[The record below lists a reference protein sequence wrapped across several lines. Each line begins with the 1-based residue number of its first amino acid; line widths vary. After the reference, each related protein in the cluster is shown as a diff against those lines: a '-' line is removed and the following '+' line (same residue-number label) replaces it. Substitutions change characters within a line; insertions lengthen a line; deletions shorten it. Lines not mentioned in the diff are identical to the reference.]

1 MDKEKMGKFLT
12 QLRNEKNMRQQDEA
26 DIFQISP
33 QAISKWES
41 GESVPDIA
49 ILEKLA
55 SFYNVGI
62 DEIINGERK
71 QKPCETPLDGSKKGF
86 NKFYAIFIYGM
97 SALAL
102 ALILAIFPYCTGQV
116 TKTTLGPSGYVT
128 STADVWVVLYQI
140 LFGSTGSLTILLW
153 LIVIFLFASALLTIG
168 IWRAKTHRNLY
179 WWFSFGFN
187 LASLVLAAV
196 IWVFFYNM
204 PGPNVFLVFHIVYF
218 VLYLT
223 LPCCRHKSYCPKK
236 KDAVAD

>member
-41 GESVPDIA
+41 GDSVPDIA

-71 QKPCETPLDGSKKGF
+71 QKPCETPLDGSNKGF
-86 NKFYAIFIYGM
+86 SKFYGIFIYGM

-102 ALILAIFPYCTGQV
+102 ALLLAIFPYCTAQV
-116 TKTTLGPSGYVT
+116 TTTALGPAGYVT
-128 STADVWVVLYQI
+128 STADVWVDLYQI
-140 LFGSTGSLTILLW
+140 IFGSTGSLTLLLW
-153 LIVIFLFASALLTIG
+153 LIVVFLFASSLLTIG
-168 IWRAKTHRNLY
+168 TWRDKKHRNVY
-179 WWFSFGFN
+179 WWLSFSFN
-187 LASLVLAAV
+187 LASLVLAFV
-196 IWVFFYNM
+196 VWSFFLGM

-223 LPCCRHKSYCPKK
+223 IPCCRHKSYCPKK
-236 KDAVAD
+236 NKVVD

>member
-41 GESVPDIA
+41 GDSVPDIA

-71 QKPCETPLDGSKKGF
+71 QKPCETPSDSPKTGF
-86 NKFYAIFIYGM
+86 RKFYAIFIYGM
-97 SALAL
+97 SALTL
-102 ALILAIFPYCTGQV
+102 ALLLAIFPYCSGKV
-116 TKTTLGPSGYVT
+116 TRTTLGPAGYVT
-128 STADVWVVLYQI
+128 STSDVWVVLYQI
-140 LFGSTGSLTILLW
+140 LFGSTGSLTVLLW
-153 LIVIFLFASALLTIG
+153 LIVVFLFTSALLTIG
-168 IWRAKTHRNLY
+168 IWRDEKHRNVY
-179 WWFSFGFN
+179 WWLSFSFN
-187 LASLVLAAV
+187 LASLVLAV
-196 IWVFFYNM
+196 VVWLFFIDM
-204 PGPNVFLVFHIVYF
+204 PGPNVFLVFHIAYF

-236 KDAVAD
+236 NNMVAD